1 VPSLVSL
8 SAFPKSGVTYLSFLL
23 FYSLFPDSCDIRDIE
38 QKYILDIHA
47 FPNATFADPTG
58 PRLVKLHLPY
68 IPTLPV
74 VRSTSK
80 AVYLIRHPIDV
91 MASAWDFEAL
101 TSGGVRSTQSPAF
114 RAFVRR
120 WIETGGD
127 AFPEYGCWVQHV
139 RSWLGQSNIP
149 LHLVTYE
156 HLVDRPESEL
166 MSILAFLGV
175 RIPMERLR
183 LAVER
188 SSMKAMAALEEQE
201 VAQRSEGPPSGAPRL
216 FEGRRREIADAGNI
230 ALRAQHKNLGRLRG
244 WRHEPKT
251 KGNSRDGAQHIQ
263 HDILPIACVS

>member
-58 PRLVKLHLPY
+58 PRLVKSHLPY

-101 TSGGVRSTQSPAF
+101 TSGGVRSTHSPAF

-120 WIETGGD
+120 WIETG
-127 AFPEYGCWVQHV
+127 APMPEGPAPK
-139 RSWLGQSNIP
+139 LDGKAA
-149 LHLVTYE
+149 LTALE
-156 HLVDRPESEL
+156 DRPITESERQFWSFRPL
-166 MSILAFLGV
+166 V
-175 RIPMERLR
+175 RTTPPTACPRTSR
-183 LAVER
+183 WRQWSAVC
-188 SSMKAMAALEEQE
+188 S
-201 VAQRSEGPPSGAPRL
+201 
-216 FEGRRREIADAGNI
+216 
-230 ALRAQHKNLGRLRG
+230 
-244 WRHEPKT
+244 
-251 KGNSRDGAQHIQ
+251 
-263 HDILPIACVS
+263 

>member
-201 VAQRSEGPPSGAPRL
+201 VAQRSEGVFFRNSLASGYGL
-216 FEGRRREIADAGNI
+216 GNRFVNKGHRNSY
-230 ALRAQHKNLGRLRG
+230 AHLLTDEERAATDQIF
-244 WRHEPKT
+244 
-251 KGNSRDGAQHIQ
+251 GAELTRYFVPQ
-263 HDILPIACVS
+263 S